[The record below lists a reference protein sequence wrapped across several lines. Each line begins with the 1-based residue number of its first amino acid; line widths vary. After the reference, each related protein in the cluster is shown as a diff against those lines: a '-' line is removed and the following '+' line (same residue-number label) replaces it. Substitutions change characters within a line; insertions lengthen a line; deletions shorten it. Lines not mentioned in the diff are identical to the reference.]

1 MRMADDEEL
10 DQQQD
15 IDLDEE
21 APMEMDDEPAEK
33 PSGTVGFVSGLILG
47 ALIGAGIALLVAP
60 EKGAVTRKRLKRKL
74 RELTDDAMD
83 QAEDW
88 SHRTKRELR
97 HRRRRP
103 HPHGA
108 F

>member
-1 MRMADDEEL
+1 MSDEEEMG
-10 DQQQD
+10 QQQD

-21 APMEMDDEPAEK
+21 PMTEEELDEPAEK

-74 RELTDDAMD
+74 RQLTDDAEEGM
-83 QAEDW
+83 EDW
-88 SHRTKRELR
+88 SRRAKRELR
-97 HRRRRP
+97 HRRRRQ

>member
-1 MRMADDEEL
+1 MADDELE
-10 DQQQD
+10 QGQD
-15 IDLDEE
+15 VDLDEE
-21 APMEMDDEPAEK
+21 PLMEEELEDPGEK
-33 PSGTVGFVSGLILG
+33 PSGTAGFISGLILG

-74 RELTDDAMD
+74 RDLTEDAMD
-83 QAEDW
+83 NAEDW
-88 SHRTKRELR
+88 SNRAKRELR

-103 HPHGA
+103 HHHGA

>member
-1 MRMADDEEL
+1 MSDEEVG
-10 DQQQD
+10 QEQD

-21 APMEMDDEPAEK
+21 PPMDLEDEPAEK
-33 PSGTVGFVSGLILG
+33 SSGTVGFVSGLILG

-74 RELTDDAMD
+74 RELTDDAEEGM
-83 QAEDW
+83 EDW
-88 SHRTKRELR
+88 SRRAKRELR
-97 HRRRRP
+97 HRRRRQ
-103 HPHGA
+103 HHHGA